1 MHLTHFHASQL
12 AELEAAL
19 RAGEDCVLATD
30 KLPSHIRSSQLL
42 PCFDAVEVRSHSLRD
57 SLSAQLPAPGR
68 PACEGPAVTAL
79 IPTHRQTPIGLA
91 ALRDQD
97 LPVETLVLSNG
108 TVQVDGDRVLK
119 VPWLGHG
126 PTRQRALDFVDTEY
140 VLFTVDDALPR
151 GRGAVRALVDAL
163 EEGGYEGVFGR
174 QIPWPTADAVT
185 RTRLAQWTPAGD
197 GHWPAAQTDHVWAL
211 YRTKT
216 LREHPLPAVP
226 IGEDMAWSKGRR
238 VGYVPGSLVMHSHKR
253 NPKALFQRTRDL
265 HLQHQLSGDAATVPT
280 LGALI
285 KALPGV
291 LGPTVRSGPKELP
304 NQLAE
309 LWGQWRASKIKKG

>member
-1 MHLTHFHASQL
+1 MHLTHFHAAQL
-12 AELEAAL
+12 AELERAL

-30 KLPSHIRSSQLL
+30 RLPSNIRSSQLL
-42 PCFDAVEVRSHSLRD
+42 PCFDRVELRSHSLRD
-57 SLSAQLPAPGR
+57 TLSAQLPGPGR
-68 PACEGPAVTAL
+68 PGCEGPRVTAV
-79 IPTHRQTPIGLA
+79 IPTHRQTPVGLA

-126 PTRQRALDFVDTEY
+126 PTRQRALGFVDTDY

-163 EEGGYEGVFGR
+163 EEGDYQGVFGR
-174 QIPWPTADAVT
+174 QIPWPTADAIT
-185 RTRLAQWTPAGD
+185 RSRLAQWTPAGE
-197 GHWPAAQTDHVWAL
+197 GHWPAPQTDHVWAL
-211 YRTKT
+211 YRTQT

-238 VGYVPGSLVMHSHKR
+238 VGYVPSSLVMHSHER
-253 NPKALFQRTRDL
+253 SPKALYERTRDL
-265 HLQHQLSGDAATVPT
+265 HLQHQLNGDAATVPS
-280 LGALI
+280 LAALVR
-285 KALPGV
+285 ALPGV
-291 LGPTVRSGPKELP
+291 VGPTVRSGPRELP